1 MTSPASSACNLGS
14 GFSSASASGITGST
28 ANDGTCTICTVGKY
42 KTGSGA
48 TACIDMTYKT
58 CAQGREFS
66 SASAGADKEGATS
79 NDGNA
84 PYVPQES
91 ISLQQVQDLV

>member
-1 MTSPASSACNLGS
+1 MHVVSCWE
-14 GFSSASASGITGST
+14 IQ
-28 ANDGTCTICTVGKY
+28 GKFR
-42 KTGSGA
+42 S

-66 SASAGADKEGATS
+66 SASAGADKEGQHQMMEM
-79 NDGNA
+79 